1 MANWTST
8 WVMVKGTPKSLEKFN
23 TILKGEDKRQKW
35 LPRTE
40 LIWSD
45 TSKGEFCVQCA
56 WSVMSCWL
64 NGYTQEIRTKPE
76 MFYQMTPQRAKLVRT
91 ILELSK
97 ELGLELKILSEEPG
111 CCFIEFYHI
120 DNGKLLEEQTY
131 DTEGFEDIEAETEA
145 LYEEL
150 ELTKMVW

>member
-8 WVMVKGTPKSLEKFN
+8 WVMVKGTPENIEKLN
-23 TILKGEDKRQKW
+23 TILKGEDKRRKW

-40 LIWSD
+40 LILSD
-45 TSKGEFCVQCA
+45 TNKGEFCVQGA
-56 WSVMSCWL
+56 WSVMSCWI
-64 NGYTQEIRTKPE
+64 NGYPQEIRTKPE
-76 MFYQMTPQRAKLVRT
+76 MYYQMTPQRAKLVRT

-97 ELGLELKILSEEPG
+97 ELDLELKILSEEPG

-120 DNGKLLEEQTY
+120 DSGELLVEETY